1 MRNIFFVLLLSFPSL
16 VFGQVAKGAGVFYFT
31 EAPTLTPNVCYDSEI
46 GIDTSTGGGGA
57 AAYLVYT
64 ALLSQSGTDAPTAT
78 VLQNTLGGT
87 VVWTRDS
94 AGFYLG
100 TLAGAFTQNKTF
112 VLVTHDGSLGAT
124 GYMGGGRNDGD
135 SVFVTFQGQD
145 GNFVD
150 ILGENA
156 IEIRVYP

>member
-1 MRNIFFVLLLSFPSL
+1 MWIL
-16 VFGQVAKGAGVFYFT
+16 AGFRVQ
-31 EAPTLTPNVCYDSEI
+31 EIEGCADPTYTPVDKQSEI
-46 GIDTSTGGGGA
+46 VLNECDSLYRWRGGGGGA

-156 IEIRVYP
+156 IEIRVYPS

>member
-46 GIDTSTGGGGA
+46 GIDTS
-57 AAYLVYT
+57 
-64 ALLSQSGTDAPTAT
+64 
-78 VLQNTLGGT
+78 N
-87 VVWTRDS
+87 
-94 AGFYLG
+94 
-100 TLAGAFTQNKTF
+100 
-112 VLVTHDGSLGAT
+112 
-124 GYMGGGRNDGD
+124 MGGGRNDGD

-156 IEIRVYP
+156 IEIRVYPS